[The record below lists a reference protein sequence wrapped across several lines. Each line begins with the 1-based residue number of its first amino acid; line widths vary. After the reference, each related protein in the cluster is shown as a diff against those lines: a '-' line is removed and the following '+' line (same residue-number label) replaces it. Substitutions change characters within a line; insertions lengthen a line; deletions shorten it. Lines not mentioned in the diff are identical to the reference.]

1 MRAAQFSR
9 TRPAL
14 LIAQSSR
21 ALARIALA
29 AAKRAY
35 NRRIGKSLAWLVP
48 CFAFP
53 HDANAGTF
61 SMPQEWASLS
71 HTHLE
76 QKGTLTMRERG
87 STWISDW
94 NPEDEAFWE
103 SKGKAIATRNLFW
116 SILAEHLGFSIWL
129 IWSIVATKLPQVG
142 FRYTTDELFQLV
154 ALPGLVGSLMR
165 FPYTFAVPKFGGRNW
180 TIVSALLLFIP
191 TSALAWFVTR
201 PDTPFWLMLIVAATA
216 GLGGGNFA
224 SSMAN
229 ISFFYPD
236 RKKGWALGLNA
247 AGGNIGVSTVQFL
260 APILIGAGWVG
271 LYMAKPQGSAGLY
284 LQNAGL
290 MWLPLITIATFGAY
304 FYMNNLTTA
313 RSTFKDQ
320 LVITGRKHTWVM
332 SWLYI
337 GTFGSFIGYS
347 AAFPLL
353 LKTQFPTVTLSL
365 AFLGPLVGSI
375 ARPLGGLL
383 ADKIGG
389 ARVTFWNFVAMAAA
403 TVGVMYSVEAKS
415 FAGFLTLF
423 LVLFVTTGVGN
434 GSTFRMIPAIFRQE
448 KLKAVDGMGGAA
460 EALAMKSARIESA
473 AVLGFTS
480 AIGACG
486 GYLIPRSFGA
496 SIQATGGP
504 YLALEIFLAFY
515 VTCVALTWWYYM
527 RKSFLARRA
536 PSLAEAGV

>member
-1 MRAAQFSR
+1 MAMS
-9 TRPAL
+9 
-14 LIAQSSR
+14 
-21 ALARIALA
+21 
-29 AAKRAY
+29 
-35 NRRIGKSLAWLVP
+35 
-48 CFAFP
+48 
-53 HDANAGTF
+53 D
-61 SMPQEWASLS
+61 
-71 HTHLE
+71 
-76 QKGTLTMRERG
+76 RG
-87 STWISDW
+87 STWISEW

-103 SKGKAIATRNLFW
+103 STGKSIARRNLIW

-142 FRYTTDELFQLV
+142 FPYTTDQLFQLV
-154 ALPGLVGSLMR
+154 ALPGLIGSLMR

-180 TIVSALLLFIP
+180 TIVSALLLFLP
-191 TSALAWFVTR
+191 TTALAYFVTR
-201 PDTPFWLMLIVAATA
+201 PDTPFWLMLLVAGTA

-260 APILIGAGWVG
+260 APILIGTGWVS
-271 LYMAKPQGSAGLY
+271 LYLANPQGSAGLY

-290 MWLPLITIATFGAY
+290 MWLPLITIAVIGAY
-304 FYMNNLTTA
+304 CYMNNLTSA

-320 LVITGRKHTWVM
+320 LVITSRKHTWVM

-353 LKTQFPTVTLSL
+353 LKTQFPEVTASL
-365 AFLGPLVGSI
+365 AFLGPLVGSV

-383 ADKIGG
+383 ADRVGG

-403 TVGVMYSVEAKS
+403 TVGVMYCVDTKS
-415 FAGFLTLF
+415 FAGFLTMF
-423 LVLFVTTGVGN
+423 LTLFVTTGIGN

-448 KLKAVDGMGGAA
+448 KLRSVESSGKTA
-460 EALAMKSARIESA
+460 EALALKAARIESA

-496 SIQATGGP
+496 SIKATGGP
-504 YLALEIFLAFY
+504 HLALEVFLAFY
-515 VTCVALTWWYYM
+515 VTCVVLTWWYYM

-536 PSLAEAGV
+536 PNLAEAGV